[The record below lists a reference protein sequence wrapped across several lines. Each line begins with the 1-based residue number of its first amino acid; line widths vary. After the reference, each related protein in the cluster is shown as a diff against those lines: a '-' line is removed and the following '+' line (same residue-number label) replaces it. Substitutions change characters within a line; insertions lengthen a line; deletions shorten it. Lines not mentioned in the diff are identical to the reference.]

1 MSPLEISNRELLGFF
16 AVALPLAAAY
26 AFILYRLYASILRKG
41 YQSPFLTFAM
51 LSVFFA
57 SILLGGLCASMA
69 PGLCWSCT
77 PAQNPETYQVA
88 LIWPHIWQFARYFS
102 VGSVLPVLAAVV
114 IAPLVP
120 TRARTFGARRVR
132 MPWRPLSRL
141 FLVLIPLAT
150 LASLIWQLGF
160 SNWFRISVLLLF
172 AYRGCAY
179 MAKRLSAPGLQT
191 ALQEDARLPVFYLRA
206 FAGEDKPF
214 TTLSYGECETF
225 GVPMLNPQAW
235 RHPATLEQYFDVHI
249 RQQVGPF
256 VALGDPYDY
265 APPGGASRDYFADD
279 NWIAAFHDLA
289 QRCRFAIMRAGDASD
304 NVRRELG
311 MLRDS
316 GLLSKLF
323 VVTQPSRRRYILP
336 KSWAIAADQRSWKKF
351 SDVLSACSINAC
363 PYPGLGSVV
372 TFESSAAIPVSSGAT
387 SPGDYVVAIL
397 ARIAGTSGQGSP

>member
-16 AVALPLAAAY
+16 AVAVPLTAAY
-26 AFILYRLYASILRKG
+26 AFILYRLHASLRRKG
-41 YQSPFLTFAM
+41 YQSPFLSFAM
-51 LSVFFA
+51 ISVFFA
-57 SILLGGLCASMA
+57 SVLLGGYAASMA
-69 PGLCWSCT
+69 PGLCWTCT
-77 PAQNPETYQVA
+77 PAQNPETFQAA
-88 LIWPHIWQFARYFS
+88 LIWPHIWQFARYFI
-102 VGSVLPVLAAVV
+102 VGSVLPVLAAAF

-120 TRARTFGARRVR
+120 TRARTSGARRVR
-132 MPWRPLSRL
+132 MPWKPLSRV
-141 FLVLIPLAT
+141 FLLLIPLST
-150 LASLIWQLGF
+150 LASFIWQLGF
-160 SNWFRISVLLLF
+160 SNWFRVTILLLF

-179 MAKRLSAPGLQT
+179 MAKRLSTPGLQT
-191 ALQEDARLPVFYLRA
+191 ALQTDSRLPVFYLRE

-214 TTLSYGECETF
+214 TTLSYGDCEKF

-249 RQQVGPF
+249 RQEVGPF

-304 NVRRELG
+304 NVRLELG

-323 VVTQPSRRRYILP
+323 VVTKPARKRSIVP
-336 KSWAIAADQRSWKKF
+336 KSWAIAADRRSWAKF
-351 SDVLSACSINAC
+351 SAVLSACRINEC
-363 PYPGLGSVV
+363 PYPGPGSVV
-372 TFESSAAIPVSSGAT
+372 TFESSAAIPISSGAA

-397 ARIAGTSGQGSP
+397 SRIAGTAPSASV